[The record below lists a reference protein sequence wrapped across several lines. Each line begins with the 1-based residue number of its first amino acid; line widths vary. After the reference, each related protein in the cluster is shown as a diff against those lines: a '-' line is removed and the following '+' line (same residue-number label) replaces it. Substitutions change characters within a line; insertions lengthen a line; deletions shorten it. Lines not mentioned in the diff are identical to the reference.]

1 MLSRVPIYSVSNPR
15 VIFDLLKKLKK
26 AAGTTRHLEQGF
38 SPYLLSPCSTL
49 PLLSSPL
56 MDSLEEEMGR
66 MWSRSELRERFRE
79 RKIPKL

>member
-1 MLSRVPIYSVSNPR
+1 
-15 VIFDLLKKLKK
+15 
-26 AAGTTRHLEQGF
+26 
-38 SPYLLSPCSTL
+38 
-49 PLLSSPL
+49 